1 MNVVEVMTIIELEN
15 SEVEEILGAEFV
27 FVEENIYEN
36 VVHTCVDGFK
46 KKKNDEFMTT
56 DDAIE
61 KLFLQLK
68 ANKIIPSEIEDFSY
82 ELSSCERIISMDEKE
97 ELPKKIAISFTQTM

>member
-61 KLFLQLK
+61 KLFQQLK
-68 ANKIIPSEIEDFSY
+68 VNNIIPNEIEDFSY
-82 ELSSCERIISMDEKE
+82 ELSSCERIINMDEKE
-97 ELPKKIAISFTQTM
+97 KLPKKIAISFTQTM

>member
-15 SEVEEILGAEFV
+15 SEVEEILNAEFV

-36 VVHTCVDGFK
+36 IVHICVDGFK
-46 KKKNDEFMTT
+46 KKMNDEFMTT

-61 KLFLQLK
+61 KLFQQLK
-68 ANKIIPSEIEDFSY
+68 VNNIITNDIEDFSY
-82 ELSSCERIISMDEKE
+82 ELSSCERIINMDEKE

>member
-15 SEVEEILGAEFV
+15 SEVEEILNAEFV

-61 KLFLQLK
+61 KLFQQLK
-68 ANKIIPSEIEDFSY
+68 VNNIIPNDIEDFSY
-82 ELSSCERIISMDEKE
+82 ELSSCERIINMDEKE